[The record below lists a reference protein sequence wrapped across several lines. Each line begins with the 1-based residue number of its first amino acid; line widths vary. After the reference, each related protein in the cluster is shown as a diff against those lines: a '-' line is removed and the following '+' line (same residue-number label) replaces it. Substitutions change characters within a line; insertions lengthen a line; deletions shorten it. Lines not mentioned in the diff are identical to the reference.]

1 MSRMITR
8 ALLVAALGAPLI
20 AHPMEARRSHFKTI
34 RCNVDGT
41 YTCGGLCN
49 GKWCCEMAS

>member
-1 MSRMITR
+1 MITR
-8 ALLVAALGAPLI
+8 AVLVAALGAPLM
-20 AHPMEARRSHFKTI
+20 AHPMEARRSHLKTI
-34 RCNVDGT
+34 TCNIDGT